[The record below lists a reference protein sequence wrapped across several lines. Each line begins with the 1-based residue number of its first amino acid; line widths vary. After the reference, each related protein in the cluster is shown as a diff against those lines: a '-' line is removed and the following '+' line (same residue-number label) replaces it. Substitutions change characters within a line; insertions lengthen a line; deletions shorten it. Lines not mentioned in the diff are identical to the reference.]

1 MGKSPK
7 MSANEKLRYD
17 RLQFYTEDIEK
28 MSFNT
33 AISRMMEFCNEMTPL
48 DVRPRAAIEPFVLLL
63 SPFAPH
69 IAEELW
75 HRLGHDGLLVRGPF
89 PEADPALL
97 VEDTIE
103 IPVQV
108 KGKVR
113 SRIQVPA
120 DADETTLREAAL
132 ADDKIAALLDGEPRK
147 VIIVPGRLVNIVP

>member
-1 MGKSPK
+1 MAP
-7 MSANEKLRYD
+7 
-17 RLQFYTEDIEK
+17 
-28 MSFNT
+28 
-33 AISRMMEFCNEMTPL
+33 P
-48 DVRPRAAIEPFVLLL
+48 RPRRPAGARPV
-63 SPFAPH
+63 
-69 IAEELW
+69 
-75 HRLGHDGLLVRGPF
+75 

-132 ADDKIAALLDGEPRK
+132 ADDKIAALLDGEPASHHR
-147 VIIVPGRLVNIVP
+147 PGRLVNIVP